1 MSSGFSSYPQGE
13 LGSLMS
19 KLEQSLASMPK
30 QEAKVAQYML
40 LNLNTLGPETG
51 KSLSEK
57 IGVTEV
63 TVGRLMR
70 RLGYNGTKHLKE
82 LLREHYAVGGV
93 TSSRGHQLE
102 PHFQKAMEAELS
114 AIRNIFEQTNSANWE
129 IAARLISDSER
140 VYVTGFQTVRG
151 LAEDFARRLS
161 LARPDVRYLSPHDGM
176 LGEWLSPAGKSECLL
191 VVDVVPYASEAMELS
206 NLAKVQGRSCIVVSD
221 EFCHW
226 SAEIADACIYAPSN
240 TGMFLESTTG
250 LNLALALLIDHAA
263 RSNSDAKDRLN
274 RWKKNA
280 RKLKLF

>member
-13 LGSLMS
+13 LGILMS

-51 KSLSEK
+51 KSLAQK
-57 IGVTEV
+57 VGVTEV

-82 LLREHYAVGGV
+82 LLRQHYTAGGV
-93 TSSRGHQLE
+93 LSITGHELE

-114 AIRNIFEQTNSANWE
+114 AIRNIFEQTNNANWE
-129 IAARLISDSER
+129 VAAQLISNSQR
-140 VYVTGFQTVRG
+140 IYVTGFQTVRG
-151 LAEDFARRLS
+151 IAEDFARRLS
-161 LARPDVRYLSPHDGM
+161 LARSDVRYLSPHDGM
-176 LGEWLSPAGKSECLL
+176 LGEWLSPAGDSECLL

-263 RSNSDAKDRLN
+263 RSNSDSKDRLN